1 MKKRLLAGTLALC
14 LLLSGCGGF
23 RDVYEDIFGGEPAS
37 SGEPQSQTSLLL
49 PVDIDDSLGP
59 YAAQSDMNLSIT
71 SLLFDPLFVT
81 DNTFTPRPCL
91 AESITQAG
99 TGEYLVTLR
108 GDVTFSDGSAL
119 TAADVV
125 YSFEQTDLQ
134 QKRYWQ
140 LHTSVESV
148 TEVDSR
154 TVRVKAYRSDRNI
167 AGLLDFPIVK
177 NGSGTDSLIGT
188 GRYIYQEQSGRR
200 YLTASESNPG
210 ASEKITEIE
219 LVSMPDD
226 STLANA
232 LRSGVIHCLYTDYAE
247 EADYALGANSYL
259 FELGNVVYIGYSS
272 QNALTSQRQ
281 FRTLVSE
288 MVNRDSIVSDIY
300 YNKATP
306 ALTPFP
312 AEYYDLPE
320 QEHSDLGDDRI
331 RMELELM
338 GVTLEESGW
347 RSYEDEPM
355 NLSVLVNSENPFRVR
370 VAETVVR
377 YLGYYG
383 IQAEVEA
390 VEYESYLSRLAAG
403 DFDLFIAEVCV
414 GDNVDISPLISGS
427 SVGISGD
434 CSDAQLLEQYYAY
447 CAGTLD
453 CAGLLEQFDTYVP
466 VTPLVYRQGGAV
478 VSPSFQAKMT
488 PISQDIFYNIDEW
501 Q

>member
-1 MKKRLLAGTLALC
+1 MNKRLLAGALALC

-23 RDVYEDIFGGEPAS
+23 RDVYEDIFGSEPGQA
-37 SGEPQSQTSLLL
+37 GEPQSQTSLLL
-49 PVDIDDSLGP
+49 PVDIDDSLSP

-81 DNTFTPRPCL
+81 DNTFAVHPCL
-91 AESITQAG
+91 AKSINEAG
-99 TGEYLVTLR
+99 GGEYLVTLR
-108 GDVTFSDGSAL
+108 DDVAFSDGTAL

-125 YSFEQTDLQ
+125 YSFGQTELQ

-148 TEVDSR
+148 TEVDPH

-177 NGSGTDSLIGT
+177 NGSGADSLIGT
-188 GRYIYQEQSGRR
+188 GRYTYQEQSGRR
-200 YLTASESNPG
+200 YLTAVAGNPD
-210 ASEKITEIE
+210 ASGKIPEIE
-219 LVSMPDD
+219 LVPMPDD

-272 QNALTSQRQ
+272 QNPLTARRP

-288 MVNRDSIVSDIY
+288 MVNRDSIISDIY
-300 YNKATP
+300 YNKAAP

-312 AEYYDLPE
+312 AGYYDLPE
-320 QEHSDLGDDRI
+320 LERSDLGDDRI

-347 RSYEDEPM
+347 RSYEDKPVK
-355 NLSVLVNSENPFRVR
+355 LSVLVNAENPFRVR

-383 IQAEVEA
+383 IQAEVET
-390 VEYESYLSRLAAG
+390 VEYLS
-403 DFDLFIAEVCV
+403 
-414 GDNVDISPLISGS
+414 LIH
-427 SVGISGD
+427 I
-434 CSDAQLLEQYYAY
+434 
-447 CAGTLD
+447 
-453 CAGLLEQFDTYVP
+453 
-466 VTPLVYRQGGAV
+466 
-478 VSPSFQAKMT
+478 
-488 PISQDIFYNIDEW
+488 
-501 Q
+501 

>member
-1 MKKRLLAGTLALC
+1 MNKRLLAGALALC

-23 RDVYEDIFGGEPAS
+23 RDVYEDIFGSEPGQAGEPR
-37 SGEPQSQTSLLL
+37 SQTSLLL
-49 PVDIDDSLGP
+49 PVDIDDSLSP

-81 DNTFTPRPCL
+81 DNTFAVHPCL
-91 AESITQAG
+91 AKSINEAG
-99 TGEYLVTLR
+99 GGEYLVTLR
-108 GDVTFSDGSAL
+108 DDVAFSDGTAL

-125 YSFEQTDLQ
+125 YSFGQTELQ

-148 TEVDSR
+148 TEVDPH

-177 NGSGTDSLIGT
+177 NGSGADSLIGT
-188 GRYIYQEQSGRR
+188 GRYTYQEQSGRR
-200 YLTASESNPG
+200 YLTAVAGNPD
-210 ASEKITEIE
+210 ASGKIPEIE
-219 LVSMPDD
+219 LVPMPDD

-232 LRSGVIHCLYTDYAE
+232 LRSGVIHCLYTDYAK

-272 QNALTSQRQ
+272 QNPLTARRP

-288 MVNRDSIVSDIY
+288 MVNRDSIISDIY
-300 YNKATP
+300 YNKAAP

-312 AEYYDLPE
+312 AGYYDLPE
-320 QEHSDLGDDRI
+320 LERSDLGDDRI

-347 RSYEDEPM
+347 RSYEDKPVK
-355 NLSVLVNSENPFRVR
+355 LSVLVNAENPFRVR

-383 IQAEVEA
+383 IQAEVET
-390 VEYESYLSRLAAG
+390 VEYERYLSRLASG

-414 GDNVDISPLISGS
+414 GDNVDLSPLISGS

-453 CAGLLEQFDTYVP
+453 CTGFLEQFDRYAP

-478 VSPSFQAKMT
+478 VSPSFHAVMT
-488 PISQDIFYNIDEW
+488 PVSQDIFYNIKEW